1 MEVKDRGCGFT
12 LLGFNPGSTVRI
24 EAVSSSVP
32 LFSSLENG
40 AINSTELIELLWASN
55 ELSTKS
61 SMH

>member
-1 MEVKDRGCGFT
+1 MDSHC
-12 LLGFNPGSTVRI
+12 LDLILDPPVRI

>member
-1 MEVKDRGCGFT
+1 MDSHCLDLILDPPFS
-12 LLGFNPGSTVRI
+12 PVRI

-40 AINSTELIELLWASN
+40 AINSTELIRLLWASN